1 MPPLSHLLPYIIHLH
16 LLHPSSYLNN
26 STPSPHFFSVQHGFC
41 FDFVRLATE
50 FLFNVNQSVDHTRK
64 ASLPT
69 FILCF
74 KNHIRN
80 WKRGEERR
88 QRITDS
94 TSFLQ
99 IRQSDGYPEKK
110 NKEKWNGIIHFFLLL
125 SLPEENI
132 EPKPKRFPE
141 WTFRIGF
148 TWTTLLYEPCTFFNG
163 GFWYPIEDEQC
174 CEFFGAFLWELC
186 FWVTPSFDNVVRLIF
201 GAEPVELLR
210 DRSGNGHKLRV

>member
-1 MPPLSHLLPYIIHLH
+1 MGFAFTSFDYQQSFCLTSINQWITPEKHLFRLLFYVLRII
-16 LLHPSSYLNN
+16 
-26 STPSPHFFSVQHGFC
+26 FEIEKG
-41 FDFVRLATE
+41 
-50 FLFNVNQSVDHTRK
+50 
-64 ASLPT
+64 
-69 FILCF
+69 
-74 KNHIRN
+74 
-80 WKRGEERR
+80 RGGKRR